1 MTVLMTQYRSL
12 WLRFSVLGLAIVC
25 LSINALASPAPL
37 SIKDSAP
44 RTYTVVKGDT
54 LWDISALYLDSP
66 WLWPRLW
73 QANPEINNPHLI
85 YPGDQLTLIWRDGQ
99 PTLSLKPMI
108 KLSPQARVLEKP
120 PLTTVEEALLLPY
133 LLADRLIP
141 SQELND
147 QLRILGSNQ
156 GKQYLSQ
163 PDALYLEGQHEAQ
176 HWGIYR
182 PMNEFQRANHSMR
195 ALRRLATAHQVE
207 STPSMTTLAI
217 DELNQEIRAN
227 DIALPEI
234 SLESLPLSTT
244 FFPRPAPH
252 DARPRLLGTLE
263 GSQYAA
269 KHHVVVIDHGQQ
281 EGLEQGSMFELY
293 QVGQTVYQKGGQYS
307 DIAQRASKA
316 ITLPAKKIGTLM
328 VIRPYP
334 TMSLALITSSQA
346 AIDNQVLIL
355 PPEVSDTATSTFNSP
370 HQ

>member
-1 MTVLMTQYRSL
+1 MTVLMTRYRSL
-12 WLRFSVLGLAIVC
+12 WLRFSALGLAALC

-54 LWDISALYLDSP
+54 LWGISALYLDNP

-73 QANPEINNPHLI
+73 QANPEISNPHLI

-108 KLSPQARVLEKP
+108 KLSPQARVLKKP

-133 LLADRLIP
+133 LLADRLIL

-195 ALRRLATAHQVE
+195 ALRRLATAHLVE

-252 DARPRLLGTLE
+252 NARPRLLGTLE

-269 KHHVVVIDHGQQ
+269 KHHVVVIDHGRE

-293 QVGQTVYQKGGQYS
+293 QAGQTVYQKGEQYT
-307 DIAQRASKA
+307 DKAQRASQV
-316 ITLPAKKIGTLM
+316 ITLPAKKVGTLM

-346 AIDNQVLIL
+346 AIDNQIVIL
-355 PPEVSDTATSTFNSP
+355 PPEVSDSATSTFSSLHP
-370 HQ
+370 

>member
-1 MTVLMTQYRSL
+1 M
-12 WLRFSVLGLAIVC
+12 
-25 LSINALASPAPL
+25 
-37 SIKDSAP
+37 
-44 RTYTVVKGDT
+44 
-54 LWDISALYLDSP
+54 
-66 WLWPRLW
+66 
-73 QANPEINNPHLI
+73 
-85 YPGDQLTLIWRDGQ
+85 
-99 PTLSLKPMI
+99 
-108 KLSPQARVLEKP
+108 
-120 PLTTVEEALLLPY
+120 
-133 LLADRLIP
+133 
-141 SQELND
+141 ND

-195 ALRRLATAHQVE
+195 ALRRLATAHLVE

-269 KHHVVVIDHGQQ
+269 KHHVVVIDHGRE

-293 QVGQTVYQKGGQYS
+293 QAGQTVYQKGEQYT
-307 DIAQRASKA
+307 DKAQRASQV
-316 ITLPAKKIGTLM
+316 ITLPAKKVGTLM

-346 AIDNQVLIL
+346 AIDNQIVIL
-355 PPEVSDTATSTFNSP
+355 PPEVSDSATSTFSSLHP
-370 HQ
+370 